1 MAAKSEVV
9 AAVDFGSREIRV
21 LIGRHFANGITK
33 ILGYGSAPSDGYV
46 EFGAIQDAAAA
57 ELAFKSALRDAKQM
71 ANARIFKIYC
81 GLQGETLHSRRYEG
95 KAPIEN
101 GVVKPEHLAK
111 VRDNAA
117 IGLNAPDKLP
127 VSCIMSEE
135 WKVDNMPVVDP
146 LDMKGSALQGNIRFI
161 QLPVFLEN
169 NLRSCVEKQGIE
181 IADFVFM
188 PIAAAYGCLTRE
200 DKQIG
205 AAVVNM
211 GKSCTGITTFLN
223 GSIVD
228 VTTRPFS
235 SGLIISDV
243 AAGLKTTFE
252 EAAELVHEYGI
263 NRNQFDKNNAVPDY
277 NPDAIKDED
286 KVIIK
291 LNQTATGEPAT
302 ADRAYLEFIIALRAK
317 ELGEEINKYL
327 EAKKLTKMLAR
338 GIVITGGG
346 ALIENQD
353 MVIQQEC
360 GLDTRIGVP
369 IGYDEIPEAINKP
382 DWSPVA
388 GVLNYAVA
396 QRRVN
401 RKRQGIMSF
410 GNENSRLEALRR
422 FFNRFVI

>member
-1 MAAKSEVV
+1 M
-9 AAVDFGSREIRV
+9 
-21 LIGRHFANGITK
+21 
-33 ILGYGSAPSDGYV
+33 
-46 EFGAIQDAAAA
+46 
-57 ELAFKSALRDAKQM
+57 
-71 ANARIFKIYC
+71 
-81 GLQGETLHSRRYEG
+81 
-95 KAPIEN
+95 
-101 GVVKPEHLAK
+101 
-111 VRDNAA
+111 
-117 IGLNAPDKLP
+117 
-127 VSCIMSEE
+127 
-135 WKVDNMPVVDP
+135 
-146 LDMKGSALQGNIRFI
+146 
-161 QLPVFLEN
+161 
-169 NLRSCVEKQGIE
+169 
-181 IADFVFM
+181 
-188 PIAAAYGCLTRE
+188 
-200 DKQIG
+200 
-205 AAVVNM
+205 
-211 GKSCTGITTFLN
+211 
-223 GSIVD
+223 
-228 VTTRPFS
+228 
-235 SGLIISDV
+235 

-263 NRNQFDKNNAVPDY
+263 NRNQFDKNNAVPDF